1 MVDLAIV
8 GAYLAVMLG
17 VGWRARK
24 ASAECYWVAERR
36 YGTVPVAAS
45 LVATI
50 FGASSTVGIVGLGY
64 SRGLTG
70 AWWALIG
77 GLTLLPFALFL
88 AARVRKLE
96 VYTLPDILDRAY
108 GKRVSMAG
116 AAVIALAWCGVV
128 AAQIVA
134 GAYLLGGVLF
144 LPFQIALSVVAV
156 AFVLYTL
163 WGGQLSVVRTDV
175 WQILLFVGGLAA
187 SFLLVFQAG
196 TRGGGGLFEGVP
208 SDFFN
213 FPVSAGFGWYQ
224 LLVFYP
230 LIVGLPYLVGP
241 DIYSRVFCAR
251 DGNTARRAA
260 LVAALVV
267 IPLSLIL
274 AFLGLLI
281 HALYP
286 GIPSETAL
294 PHAVTAL
301 APVGLK
307 GLIVVG
313 VLGAIMSSADTT
325 LISASTVLSLNVV
338 GPLASLDREKELK
351 FTKVFVVVLGV
362 AAWGIAA
369 FQQGIISSLL
379 LAFTVFVGGVA
390 LPTLASFWR
399 DRLGVT
405 ASGAFWAV
413 AVGGAVAVIGEGRD
427 GAFLR
432 AVMGERGTGVLET
445 ILGPEYGSILPVLLS
460 AITLFGVSRIPGAR
474 KGRVER
480 PPESWCR
487 VSLWQHI
494 LPDFERE
501 RSVPAPGE
509 ATIRPRGRSDRSKL
523 TIPSSALIPARGRGD
538 LSSAPSHAPT
548 LRRVSW

>member
-1 MVDLAIV
+1 MVDLAMV
-8 GAYLAVMLG
+8 GAYLAIMIG
-17 VGWRARK
+17 VGWKARN
-24 ASAECYWVAERR
+24 ASADCYWVAERR
-36 YGTVPVAAS
+36 YGTAHVAAS

-50 FGASSTVGIVGLGY
+50 FGATSTVGIIGLGY

-70 AWWALIG
+70 SWWALIG
-77 GLTLLPFALFL
+77 GLSLFPFALFL
-88 AARVRKLE
+88 AARVRRLE

-108 GKRVSMAG
+108 GKRVAMAG

-128 AAQIVA
+128 AAQMVA
-134 GAYLLGGVLF
+134 GAHLLGGVFF
-144 LPFQIALSVVAV
+144 LPFRVALSVVAV

-175 WQILLFVGGLAA
+175 WQLLLFVGGLAA
-187 SFLLVFQAG
+187 SLFLVLQAG
-196 TRGGGGLFEGVP
+196 TSGGGSLFEGVP
-208 SDFFN
+208 TGFLD

-241 DIYSRVFCAR
+241 DIYSRVLCAR
-251 DGNTARRAA
+251 DGETARKAA
-260 LVAALVV
+260 LMASFVV
-267 IPLSLIL
+267 IPLSLVL

-286 GIPSETAL
+286 GIPAETAL

-338 GPLASLDREKELK
+338 GPLAGLAREKELSL
-351 FTKVFVVVLGV
+351 TKVFVVVLGV
-362 AAWGIAA
+362 AAWGVAA

-399 DRLGVT
+399 DRLGVN

-413 AVGGAVAVIGEGRD
+413 VVGGAVAIIGESRE

-432 AVMGERGTGVLET
+432 AVMGESGTGVLET
-445 ILGPEYGSILPVLLS
+445 FLGPEYGSILPVFLS
-460 AITLFGVSRIPGAR
+460 AITLFGVSRISGAR

-480 PPESWCR
+480 PSE
-487 VSLWQHI
+487 
-494 LPDFERE
+494 
-501 RSVPAPGE
+501 
-509 ATIRPRGRSDRSKL
+509 
-523 TIPSSALIPARGRGD
+523 
-538 LSSAPSHAPT
+538 
-548 LRRVSW
+548 